1 MKTTAIIQARMGS
14 SRLPGKVLLPLAGRP
29 VIDHVVERAAAAR
42 RIEQVVVATTDR
54 TSDDPLAAHC
64 EGRGVPCFR
73 GSETDVLDRYVQ
85 CMRQFDAGPVVRIT
99 ADCPMLDPQLVDAVI
114 EGFAHGG
121 YDLYG
126 LAGEFPDGLDCV
138 VFSRAALE
146 TAWREARLPSER
158 QHVGP
163 YIEHHPERFRVGGHE
178 PFQGLGHLRWTLDEP
193 RDYEFLQRVFDAL
206 DRPGEPFGAHDVLK
220 FLEQHPEITAI
231 NAGIVR
237 NEGYLKSLEE
247 DRRWIEQGERSHGS

>member
-29 VIDHVVERAAAAR
+29 VIDHVVERASAAR

-54 TSDDPLAAHC
+54 ATDDPLAAHL
-64 EGRGVPCFR
+64 ESRGIPCFR
-73 GSETDVLDRYVQ
+73 GGEADVLDRYVR

-114 EGFAHGG
+114 EGFVHGG

-138 VFSRAALE
+138 VFSRQALE
-146 TAWREARLPSER
+146 TAWSEARLPSER
-158 QHVGP
+158 EHVGP
-163 YIEHHPERFRVGGHE
+163 YIENHPERFRVGGHA
-178 PFQGLGHLRWTLDEP
+178 PFKGLGHLRWTLDEP
-193 RDYEFLQRVFDAL
+193 RDHEFLAQVFDAL
-206 DRPGEPFGAHDVLK
+206 YRPGEPFGCHEVLS
-220 FLEQHPEITAI
+220 FLEGHPEITAI

-247 DRRWIEQGERSHGS
+247 DRQWLESRGRSHGG